1 MHLHPDEA
9 LFSNERSSGGGA
21 RLALL
26 VCVLV
31 INGVLTSFWGLVT
44 VWAAGVVAWKIDG
57 VGGSRLHLL
66 GGLGVTTGSLILIA
80 GLFMNNPAA
89 LMKTGVRIGG
99 GTTWVL
105 WFSAMTSWPLLQ
117 LALRRWRCPNVLLE
131 FLDVSV
137 AHGLLLWLELHRRWE
152 AAVVRLGLAPGQ
164 PRFECYGLILA
175 GGVIRAFDRAIRLEE
190 SRALRTAEVL
200 SSEASEVSPLVG
212 RNLSVAYPD
221 GNVGIQRVSFSI
233 ARGEWIAI
241 MGPSGSGK
249 STLLH
254 VFVGLLPP
262 TEGELYRFGTPLLP
276 GRLNDRIDRR
286 VALVF
291 QNPEEQ
297 LFGSTPM
304 EDLLWGL
311 RRLHVPQDEAYSRA
325 QYLLDELHI
334 AHLAQRPMHRLSF
347 GERKRVAF
355 ASALVCQPH
364 LLLCDEP
371 TSNLDPVA
379 AHLLVTA
386 LERAAGLREMTVVWV
401 THDVTVLP
409 RRVRRVLLLRD
420 HRLVFDGGRDE
431 ALSPMRLA
439 QAGLYVDNE
448 EPQAMRQ

>member
-9 LFSNERSSGGGA
+9 LFSNERSSGGSV

-31 INGVLTSFWGLVT
+31 SNSALTSFWGLAA
-44 VWAAGVVAWKIDG
+44 VWAAGVVAWKIDDA
-57 VGGSRLHLL
+57 GGSRLYLL
-66 GGLGVTTGSLILIA
+66 GMLSVTTGSLILMA
-80 GLFMNNPAA
+80 GWFMNNPLA
-89 LMKTGVRIGG
+89 LIKTGLRIGG

-105 WFSAMTSWPLLQ
+105 WFRATTSWPLLQ
-117 LALRRWRCPNVLLE
+117 LVLRRWRCPQVLLE

-137 AHGLLLWLELHRRWE
+137 AHGLILWLELRRRWE
-152 AAVVRLGLAPGQ
+152 AAAVRLGLAPGQ
-164 PRFECYGLILA
+164 PRYECYGLILA

-200 SSEASEVSPLVG
+200 SPEASEVSPLVG

-221 GNVGIQRVSFSI
+221 GNVGIQRASFSI

-254 VFVGLLPP
+254 AFVGLLPP
-262 TEGELYRFGTPLLP
+262 TEGELYRFGMPLSP
-276 GRLNDRIDRR
+276 GRLSARIDRR

-311 RRLHVPQDEAYSRA
+311 RRLHIPQDEANARA
-325 QYLLDELHI
+325 QHLLDELHI
-334 AHLAQRPMHRLSF
+334 THLAQRPMHRLSF

-355 ASALVCQPH
+355 ASALVGQPQ

-379 AHLLVTA
+379 AHLLMTA
-386 LERAAGLREMTVVWV
+386 LQRAAGLREMTVVWV

-409 RRVRRVLLLRD
+409 RRVRRVILLRD

-431 ALSPMRLA
+431 ALLPTRLA

-448 EPQAMRQ
+448 EPQANN